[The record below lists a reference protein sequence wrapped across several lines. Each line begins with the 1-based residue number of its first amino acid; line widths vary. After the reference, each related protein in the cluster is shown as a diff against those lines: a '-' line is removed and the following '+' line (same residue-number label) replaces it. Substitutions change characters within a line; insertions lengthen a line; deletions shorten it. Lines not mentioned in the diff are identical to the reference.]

1 MSVGTASIGGGPT
14 SSTGCST
21 AGSGGGGVLILTV
34 ICAYPND
41 ADRQTQTKTKIFTK
55 FFILL
60 PLSF

>member
-1 MSVGTASIGGGPT
+1 MMAQKNKGIIGYYTADG
-14 SSTGCST
+14 
-21 AGSGGGGVLILTV
+21 LILTV

-60 PLSF
+60 PISF

>member
-1 MSVGTASIGGGPT
+1 MSVGTASTGGGPT
-14 SSTGCST
+14 SST

-41 ADRQTQTKTKIFTK
+41 ADRQTQTKTKILTK